1 MAHVEGHTNLT
12 SGSMTAREPAAG
24 QPPARDPGPHA
35 PPAPDLAA
43 RLLHR
48 DGMTLVL
55 DKPAGLP
62 VHPGP
67 KGGLTLHDLLDDLRF
82 GLPRRPELAHRLDKD
97 TSGCLV
103 LGRHPKAIAQLNAL
117 FAQGRVDKTY
127 VAVTRG
133 APEGDF
139 GRIDQPL
146 AKRSPHRGWWMQAVP
161 KGTPGALEAI
171 TDWRVLF
178 RGEGLSVLALSPLT
192 GRTHQLRAHLA
203 TLGTPIFGDS
213 IYGGASR
220 LPGGPVLH
228 LHARKVT
235 LPLAKDKP
243 PLSVSAP
250 FPPHMMDTFAAMAAD
265 PAALGPAADGAFA
278 GKGGDRAATGS

>member
-1 MAHVEGHTNLT
+1 MLPSSALPSPALRPEEEEIL
-12 SGSMTAREPAAG
+12 ARV
-24 QPPARDPGPHA
+24 
-35 PPAPDLAA
+35 
-43 RLLHR
+43 LHR
-48 DGMTLVL
+48 DGMTLIL

-67 KGGLTLHDLLDDLRF
+67 KGGITLHDLLDALRF

-117 FAQGRVDKTY
+117 FAQGRAQKTY

-133 APEGDF
+133 APAADM
-139 GRIDQPL
+139 GRIEQPL

-161 KGTPGALEAI
+161 KGTAGALDAV
-171 TDWRVLF
+171 TDWRVLH
-178 RGEGLSVLALSPLT
+178 RGEGLAVIALSPLT

-203 TLGTPIFGDS
+203 HLGAPILGDT

-220 LPGGPVLH
+220 LPGGPILH
-228 LHARKVT
+228 LHSRRIL
-235 LPLAKDKP
+235 LPLAKNGP
-243 PLSVSAP
+243 PLAVSAP
-250 FPPHMMDTFAAMAAD
+250 FPPHMAETFAALGCEQAGIGMGADAAFS
-265 PAALGPAADGAFA
+265 G
-278 GKGGDRAATGS
+278 

>member
-1 MAHVEGHTNLT
+1 
-12 SGSMTAREPAAG
+12 MTDSDR
-24 QPPARDPGPHA
+24 
-35 PPAPDLAA
+35 PDMAA

-48 DGMTLVL
+48 DGMLLVL

-117 FAQGRVDKTY
+117 FAKGEVDKTY

-133 APEGDF
+133 APEGEA

-161 KGTPGALEAI
+161 KGTPGAQEAI

-178 RGEGLSVLALSPLT
+178 RGEGLAVLAISPVT

-203 TLGTPIFGDS
+203 TLGTPILGDP

-220 LPGGPVLH
+220 LPGGPMLH
-228 LHARKVT
+228 LHSRKVV
-235 LPLAKDKP
+235 LPLTKGKP
-243 PLSVSAP
+243 PLAVSAP
-250 FPPHMMDTFAAMAAD
+250 FPPHMLETFT
-265 PAALGPAADGAFA
+265 ALGAEAGSLAEMADAAF
-278 GKGGDRAATGS
+278 